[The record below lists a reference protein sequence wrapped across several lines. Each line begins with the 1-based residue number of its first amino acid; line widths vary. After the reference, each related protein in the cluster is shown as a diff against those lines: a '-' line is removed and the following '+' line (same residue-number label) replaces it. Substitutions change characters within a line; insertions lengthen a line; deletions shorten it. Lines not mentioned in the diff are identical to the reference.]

1 MSKTQDRKL
10 LEDLHSA
17 ITKYFSAEN
26 AFRRDANG
34 KTWAAKVE
42 ADNRLTIITAKV
54 STYLKQG

>member
-26 AFRRDANG
+26 AFRGDANG
-34 KTWAAKVE
+34 MTWAAKVE

-54 STYLKQG
+54 SAYLKQG